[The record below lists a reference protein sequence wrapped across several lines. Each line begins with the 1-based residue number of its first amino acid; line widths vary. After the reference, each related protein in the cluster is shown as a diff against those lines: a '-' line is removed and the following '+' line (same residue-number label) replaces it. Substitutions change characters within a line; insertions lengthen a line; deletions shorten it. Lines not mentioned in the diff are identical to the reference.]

1 MLSNDIISQLVS
13 MSSKLE
19 GFFASDDNITQEKIS
34 YLKNIT
40 DELLEKNKELSEEE
54 IKILVYRL
62 QDALLD
68 LEKTTNKRLKIFEFA
83 KFIAPR

>member
-19 GFFASDDNITQEKIS
+19 GIFASDDNITQEKIS

-68 LEKTTNKRLKIFEFA
+68 LEETTNKRLKIFDFA
-83 KFIAPR
+83 NFIAPR

>member
-19 GFFASDDNITQEKIS
+19 GIFASDDNITQEKIS

-68 LEKTTNKRLKIFEFA
+68 LEETTNKRLKIFEFA
-83 KFIAPR
+83 NFIAPR

>member
-19 GFFASDDNITQEKIS
+19 GVFASDDNITQEKIS

-68 LEKTTNKRLKIFEFA
+68 LEETTNKRLKIFEFA
-83 KFIAPR
+83 NFIAPR